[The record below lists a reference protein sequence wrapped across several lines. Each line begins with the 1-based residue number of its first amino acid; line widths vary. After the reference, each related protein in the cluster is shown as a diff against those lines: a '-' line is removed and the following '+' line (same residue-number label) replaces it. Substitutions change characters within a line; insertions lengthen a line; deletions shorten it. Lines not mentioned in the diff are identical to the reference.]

1 MNENA
6 LTNEPPGDKAG
17 RVVDENLKITL
28 YQESKNV
35 ALKYASY

>member
-17 RVVDENLKITL
+17 RVVDENLKIIV
-28 YQESKNV
+28 YE
-35 ALKYASY
+35 